1 MQGWPASEVSVMIL
15 RVQYQVKLHQVGGGQ
30 WRCWESPESM
40 GRGGAGSASFPAWSA
55 RFRIALP
62 PPRTG
67 VRAIG
72 SCYPLRGIRHGVRIA
87 DGPDFLLRTSASQ
100 IESIEFVTPVQ
111 AQINYGIGGDTA
123 NGVVVVWTRG
133 KGPYASPL
141 RDRD

>member
-1 MQGWPASEVSVMIL
+1 MAGLLPSDEGCANA
-15 RVQYQVKLHQVGGGQ
+15 QVV
-30 WRCWESPESM
+30 
-40 GRGGAGSASFPAWSA
+40 
-55 RFRIALP
+55 
-62 PPRTG
+62 
-67 VRAIG
+67 VD
-72 SCYPLRGIRHGVRIA
+72 GVRIA

-111 AQINYGIGGDTA
+111 AQITYGIGGDTT